1 MQTQD
6 LTEAFADRL
15 SLAPDE
21 ASRTLRAT
29 LTAIG
34 RALPEEEADAAADQL
49 PAEIASYLRAGGAAP
64 DVDDLEVLV
73 VDVAESLGT
82 DGRTAQGRLE
92 AGFLV
97 LRDALDEGEWIELVT
112 ALPAP
117 ISDMIPS

>member
-6 LTEAFADRL
+6 LTDAFADRL

-21 ASRTLRAT
+21 ASQTLRAT

-34 RALPEEEADAAADQL
+34 RALPEQEANAAADQL
-49 PAEIASYLRAGGAAP
+49 PAQIASHLRAGGAAA
-64 DVDDLEVLV
+64 DVDDPEVLI
-73 VDVAESLGT
+73 VDVAETLDT
-82 DGRTAQGRLE
+82 DGATAQRRLE

-97 LRDALDEGEWIELVT
+97 LRDALDEGEWIELMT